1 MGKNII
7 DIQTLGYRIRQAR
20 AEAGYATAEDFA
32 NAITE
37 QTGVPVSKQTI
48 YNIESGKQ
56 EPRLTLYLAILRL
69 LHPDEQL
76 PIDEMLRSTLP
87 PRWRIPLN
95 AAQAIEAL
103 QDADASEAE
112 DGADGAAD
120 DALGEDDGT
129 MRRRL
134 TIDDAAKTYDAINA
148 MAANTLYSA
157 NVQNAIS
164 EITKSIG
171 TYLMQS
177 GMQDTLQK
185 SMSQISSSMSKLALG
200 NMTKAL
206 ENAAIPGIRAGATN
220 DGNDGDGNDGAA
232 GERETTAGDVAKDDA
247 AEGVDPDGN

>member
-20 AEAGYATAEDFA
+20 TEAGYATAEDFA

-56 EPRLTLYLAILRL
+56 EPRLTLYLAMLRL

-103 QDADASEAE
+103 QDADASET
-112 DGADGAAD
+112 ADEAAN
-120 DALGEDDGT
+120 DAHGEDDGT
-129 MRRRL
+129 MHRKL

-148 MAANTLYSA
+148 MAMNTLYNA

-164 EITKSIG
+164 EITKNIG

-177 GMQDTLQK
+177 GMQDTLHK
-185 SMSQISSSMSKLALG
+185 SLSQISSSMSKLALG
-200 NMTKAL
+200 NMAKAL
-206 ENAAIPGIRAGATN
+206 ESADTPGNRT
-220 DGNDGDGNDGAA
+220 DGA
-232 GERETTAGDVAKDDA
+232 KDKK
-247 AEGVDPDGN
+247 